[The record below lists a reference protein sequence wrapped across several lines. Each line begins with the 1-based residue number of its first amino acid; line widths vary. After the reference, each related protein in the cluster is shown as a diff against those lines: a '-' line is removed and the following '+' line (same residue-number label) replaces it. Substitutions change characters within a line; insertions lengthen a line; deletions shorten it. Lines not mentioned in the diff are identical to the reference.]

1 MIAYL
6 ILPALLAAGAVGYV
20 IWTRKKARTDAEVA
34 AMLARNPTTTSG
46 GGGGPKEPA

>member
-1 MIAYL
+1 MSMIYL

-34 AMLARNPTTTSG
+34 ELLARNPTPNSSG
-46 GGGGPKEPA
+46 GKGEEK

>member
-1 MIAYL
+1 MSMIYL

-34 AMLARNPTTTSG
+34 EGLAILDAALDIADQHATG
-46 GGGGPKEPA
+46 